1 MKLATRDVHSLVFI
15 GRSRGVLREITN
27 DIRDI
32 VGSVAVEKLMV
43 VLLGD

>member
-1 MKLATRDVHSLVFI
+1 MCINLCLFVDLGEA
-15 GRSRGVLREITN
+15 REITN

-32 VGSVAVEKLMV
+32 VGSVAVESLMV